1 MLSIQKHFLKTSN
14 CFLKRECSSII
25 KEDIIKPRNI
35 AKRVLNIALVGRPN
49 TGKSTLF
56 NRLTGK
62 KLAIVSPVPGTTRD
76 RKEGKGSIA
85 GLSINV
91 IDTGGLDDRGAV
103 SINIQNQVEHALR
116 EADVILFMIDAK
128 VGVSTIDEFFAK
140 WLRKKLGSISNK
152 NLLETIPYNNNN
164 RNNNYRNNNNRNNN
178 INLVTNGFED
188 ENDED
193 KDNRNILQQEDIA
206 ELNLNNSKKRDV
218 FVVANKS
225 EGSHLSNLVLDTIS
239 DALRLGLGDPIP
251 ISASHGDGMADLAQH
266 LIAAAKS
273 RGLDDGNDDTIKE
286 RNKTPITLE
295 ERVIQLAIMGKPNVG
310 KSTLVNSFIGQDRL
324 IAGPQ
329 AGLTRYCLI
338 FL

>member
-1 MLSIQKHFLKTSN
+1 MLSFPKHFLKSSKQFHI
-14 CFLKRECSSII
+14 FLKRECSTTIQ
-25 KEDIIKPRNI
+25 EDIVKPRHLP
-35 AKRVLNIALVGRPN
+35 KRVLNIALVGRPN

-76 RKEGKGSIA
+76 RKQGKGSIA

-128 VGVSTIDEFFAK
+128 VGVSTIDEFFGK
-140 WLRKKLGSISNK
+140 WLRKKLGSISK
-152 NLLETIPYNNNN
+152 NVIETIPYNNNN
-164 RNNNYRNNNNRNNN
+164 NKNNN
-178 INLVTNGFED
+178 INPVINELGDQKD

-193 KDNRNILQQEDIA
+193 KNDRNIVQQEDID
-206 ELNLNNSKKRDV
+206 ELNFKNLKKRDV
-218 FVVANKS
+218 FVIANKT
-225 EGSHLSNLVLDTIS
+225 EGAHLSNRVLDTIS
-239 DALRLGLGDPIP
+239 DALRLGLGEPIP

-266 LIAAAKS
+266 FIAAAKS
-273 RGLDDGNDDTIKE
+273 RGLDDGDDVSIKE
-286 RNKTPITLE
+286 RCKTPITLE

-324 IAGPQ
+324 IVGPT
-329 AGLTRYCLI
+329 AGLTRYCIIYIYL
-338 FL
+338 F